1 MVSDDEQIGN
11 SEKFDGMELEID
23 DLEYFVT
30 DRRWHAKERY
40 NKPIIEARV
49 PDHHLKY
56 ILVSRQVAVDRRKVR
71 KAENIIARRAGA
83 AKRRSTNKSI
93 NVQYTYH

>member
-1 MVSDDEQIGN
+1 MVSDDEQIGK
-11 SEKFDGMELEID
+11 SEKIDGMELEID

-40 NKPIIEARV
+40 KKPIIEARV

-71 KAENIIARRAGA
+71 KAENIIAE
-83 AKRRSTNKSI
+83 SI
-93 NVQYTYH
+93 DRGNTENGIHEATQRHHAS